1 VAEREAKPPEGVVA
15 ERKAKPPEGQVAAPV
30 LPLCNRPANTE
41 AVRGRAVS
49 RLDLAIVLAAG
60 EGTRMKSALP
70 KVLHPIAGRP
80 IVDHVLSAT
89 TALNASELRV
99 VIGAAREQVEA
110 HLAVTFP
117 QASLVVQAQR
127 NGTGHAVQIALENA
141 PHLGTVLILAGDT
154 PLLTTITLQEFLDA
168 HIETKSDA
176 SVLSAHV
183 PDPFGYGRIVR
194 GEDGALARIVEER
207 DANEEEQEIDE
218 INTGV
223 YIFDIAKLRGALAGL
238 KSGNAQGEL
247 YLTDVIEIMK
257 SAGDSVAA
265 FASND
270 YTETL
275 GINDRSQLAEC
286 AAIMRDRINDAH
298 MKNGVSIVD
307 PITTWI
313 DSSVEIDRDVT
324 IYPGSSI
331 FGKTRIA
338 SGAIIGPRTSLENV
352 EVGVG
357 AKILESR
364 VSDSTIE
371 SGANVGP
378 FSFIRP
384 GTTLAEG
391 SKVGAYVEV
400 KNSHVGPGS
409 KVPHLSYVGDATIG
423 SGTNIGAAT
432 IFVNYDGVEKH
443 QTTIGND
450 VRIGSD
456 TMLVA
461 PLTVGDGAYTAA
473 GSVITEDV
481 PAGSIGV
488 ARAKQR
494 NVLGWVLRKRA
505 GSKSAE
511 SARKAGATEGSTK
524 VQGEA

>member
-1 VAEREAKPPEGVVA
+1 
-15 ERKAKPPEGQVAAPV
+15 
-30 LPLCNRPANTE
+30 
-41 AVRGRAVS
+41 
-49 RLDLAIVLAAG
+49 
-60 EGTRMKSALP
+60 
-70 KVLHPIAGRP
+70 
-80 IVDHVLSAT
+80 
-89 TALNASELRV
+89 
-99 VIGAAREQVEA
+99 
-110 HLAVTFP
+110 
-117 QASLVVQAQR
+117 
-127 NGTGHAVQIALENA
+127 
-141 PHLGTVLILAGDT
+141 
-154 PLLTTITLQEFLDA
+154 LQEFFEA
-168 HIETKSDA
+168 HNDMKADA

-194 GEDGALARIVEER
+194 GADLELERIVEER
-207 DANEEEQEIDE
+207 DATPLEREIFE

-223 YIFDIAKLRGALAGL
+223 YLFDIVVLRSALAGL
-238 KSGNAQGEL
+238 TSGNSQGEL
-247 YLTDVIEIMK
+247 YLTDVMEIIK
-257 SAGDSVAA
+257 SSGKNVVAI
-265 FASND
+265 ASND

-275 GINDRSQLAEC
+275 GINDRTQLAEC
-286 AAIMRDRINDAH
+286 TAIMRDRINDAH
-298 MKNGVSIVD
+298 MKNGVTIID
-307 PITTWI
+307 PTTTWI
-313 DSSVEIDRDVT
+313 DSGVEIERDVT
-324 IYPGSSI
+324 ILPGSSI
-331 FGKTRIA
+331 
-338 SGAIIGPRTSLENV
+338 SGASAIATGSVIGPRTSLDGV
-352 EVGVG
+352 KVG
-357 AKILESR
+357 ADAKIVESR
-364 VSDSTIE
+364 VSESSIE

-384 GTTLAEG
+384 GTTLRAG

-400 KNSHVGPGS
+400 KNSVVGEGS

-443 QTTIGND
+443 KTTIGND